1 MARKVKLKGSLL
13 LPRVGSVPTSI
24 TLKQIT
30 CSPFLYFKN
39 KSWETKW
46 ALWAFPEMV
55 WQTRQL
61 DSYPE
66 SDFLK
71 IHEESIVTETCIN
84 L

>member
-1 MARKVKLKGSLL
+1 
-13 LPRVGSVPTSI
+13 
-24 TLKQIT
+24 
-30 CSPFLYFKN
+30 
-39 KSWETKW
+39 
-46 ALWAFPEMV
+46 MV